1 MREFL
6 ITRSDGNTF
15 DLHKSKFVDVLRPS
29 SFPSKPIKGKGEHR
43 IEVSGCEISFTY
55 EDPGI
60 LIRFEG
66 AGLPDEEEEQIA
78 DEIAASI
85 TKSTG
90 KKVETTEF

>member
-1 MREFL
+1 LREFL
-6 ITRSDGNTF
+6 ITRPDGNTIS
-15 DLHKSKFVDVLRPS
+15 LHKSKFLEVLKPA
-29 SFPSKPIKGKGEHR
+29 SFPSKQVSGKGEHR
-43 IEVSGCEISFTY
+43 IAVNGCEISFTY

-60 LIRFEG
+60 LVRFEG

-85 TKSTG
+85 TKATG

>member
-6 ITRSDGNTF
+6 ITRSDGNTI
-15 DLHKSKFVDVLRPS
+15 DLHKSKFLDVLKPQ
-29 SFPSKPIKGKGEHR
+29 SFPSMKVAGRGEHR
-43 IEVSGCEISFTY
+43 IEVNGCEISFTY

-66 AGLPDEEEEQIA
+66 KGLPDEEEEQIA
-78 DEIAASI
+78 DEIAARI
-85 TKSTG
+85 TKATG

>member
-1 MREFL
+1 M
-6 ITRSDGNTF
+6 
-15 DLHKSKFVDVLRPS
+15 HKSKFLDVLRPTTL
-29 SFPSKPIKGKGEHR
+29 PSRKIAGKGEHR

-60 LIRFEG
+60 LVRFEG
-66 AGLPDEEEEQIA
+66 AGLPEDEEEKIA

>member
-1 MREFL
+1 M
-6 ITRSDGNTF
+6 
-15 DLHKSKFVDVLRPS
+15 HKSKFLEVLKPTA
-29 SFPSKPIKGKGEHR
+29 FVSKQIAGKGEHR
-43 IEVSGCEISFTY
+43 IEVNGCEISFTY

-60 LIRFEG
+60 LVRFEG
-66 AGLPDEEEEQIA
+66 AGLPEEEEEQIA

>member
-6 ITRSDGNTF
+6 ITRSDGNTI
-15 DLHKSKFVDVLRPS
+15 DLHKSKFLDVLKPM
-29 SFPSKPIKGKGEHR
+29 SFPSRKVAGRGEHR
-43 IEVSGCEISFTY
+43 IEVNGCEISFTY

-78 DEIAASI
+78 DEIATSI
-85 TKSTG
+85 TKTTG